1 MNAVDRMIGFLTMR
15 YAFRYNTVMNCT
27 EFRHT
32 GTTEAHFEPL
42 DPRTRRRIILEVQR
56 EGIEVSQND
65 VNNYIESDYVRA
77 FDPVGDYLA
86 SCEGAWDGHDHI
98 GDLAGTVP
106 TDAPLWR
113 EWFTTWLL
121 AMVAQWQNAPSR
133 LYGNSVAPLLIS
145 PQGYNKSTFCR
156 QLLPDA
162 LRWGYTDSLAISDRR
177 QVMLA
182 MSQQLLI
189 NLDEFNQISPRVYE
203 PSISQHCVSQLQM
216 AVVGMVMGY
225 CMVNVGL
232 PIPVAVII
240 GIALGV
246 AFGAINGVVAIKLH
260 IAPIIVTLA
269 MMLVLQG
276 VAYLITGGY
285 PITGMP
291 KAFLTV
297 GQGYVGPVPIP
308 VILFVIFIVFGW
320 IVMNKT
326 YLGRNIYALGG
337 NKEAARLAGINV
349 NKLTVLVYS
358 FAGFAA
364 SIAAIIMVARTNA
377 SQPGAGSSYAFD
389 CMTAACLGGVSIA
402 GGEGKISGTVVG
414 VIILGILDNGLVL
427 MGVNSNFQSVI
438 KGLILLLAVAI
449 DCYQGG
455 QKRKKA

>member
-1 MNAVDRMIGFLTMR
+1 MKDTTNKDTMNVVDRMIGFLTMR

-32 GTTEAHFEPL
+32 GSTETHFEPL

-98 GDLAGTVP
+98 GDLARTVP

-121 AMVAQWQNAPSR
+121 AMVAQWQNTPGR

-189 NLDEFNQISPRVYE
+189 NLDEFNQISPRVQQGFLKNIIQL
-203 PSISQHCVSQLQM
+203 PSIK
-216 AVVGMVMGY
+216 AKRPYGTRIEE
-225 CMVNVGL
+225 L
-232 PIPVAVII
+232 PRKASFIATSNMTDILADPSGNRRFI
-240 GIALGV
+240 GIELT
-246 AFGAINGVVAIKLH
+246 
-260 IAPIIVTLA
+260 APIDTTCVPNHRQLFAQALQLLRNGHRCWFDKAETEQIMLWNRRYEVQEPADQYFDLCFAIAQDPLDENAEWMSAAEIFDVIKRKVGASLKVNSLISFGRKLA
-269 MMLVLQG
+269 NLQG
-276 VAYLITGGY
+276 MRRRKCETGARYL
-285 PITGMP
+285 
-291 KAFLTV
+291 
-297 GQGYVGPVPIP
+297 
-308 VILFVIFIVFGW
+308 
-320 IVMNKT
+320 
-326 YLGRNIYALGG
+326 
-337 NKEAARLAGINV
+337 
-349 NKLTVLVYS
+349 
-358 FAGFAA
+358 
-364 SIAAIIMVARTNA
+364 
-377 SQPGAGSSYAFD
+377 
-389 CMTAACLGGVSIA
+389 
-402 GGEGKISGTVVG
+402 VVRR
-414 VIILGILDNGLVL
+414 D
-427 MGVNSNFQSVI
+427 
-438 KGLILLLAVAI
+438 A
-449 DCYQGG
+449 
-455 QKRKKA
+455 